1 MLKVRQNMARSKSF
15 IARLVT
21 EPKTRI
27 KAEMTLLLL
36 LCIVLLITVSWEELA
51 HNHFTAWVEAESTAY
66 LDETMSKGGTAF
78 LISRALNGTI
88 SVVQSFT
95 ITPFIGELSLGEVLD
110 PVNDIVERFSWIMLA
125 AVVSIG
131 IQKLLM
137 EIGVAVDLTLIIVP
151 ALLLLISSLLMT
163 TKASKHHLRLNAYR
177 LLLFVLLVRFAIP
190 ITGLLGSYIATNF
203 LVDKRDEAIVA
214 IEKSQE
220 KISEFSV
227 QEAATSP
234 RESLEEL
241 QKESEEIVTQV
252 IKLSTLF
259 LFETILFPILVL
271 WGLMKLFGML
281 FHWPV
286 SIKPEP
292 GS

>member
-1 MLKVRQNMARSKSF
+1 MLNVSQNLTRSKSF
-15 IARLVT
+15 IAQLIT
-21 EPKTRI
+21 QPKKRI
-27 KAEMTLLLL
+27 KVEMTLLLL
-36 LCIVLLITVSWEELA
+36 LCMVLLITVSWEEIA
-51 HNHFTAWVEAESTAY
+51 HNQLTTWVETESTAY
-66 LDETMSKGGTAF
+66 LDDTMEKGGTAF

-110 PVNDIVERFSWIMLA
+110 PVNDVVERFSWIMLT

-137 EIGVAVDLTLIIVP
+137 EIGVAVDLTWVILP
-151 ALLLLISSLLMT
+151 ALLLLFTSLLMT
-163 TKASKHHLRLNAYR
+163 TKSSKHHLRINAYR

-190 ITGLLGSYIATNF
+190 ITGLLGSYISTNF
-203 LVDKRDEAIVA
+203 LVEKRDESIQS
-214 IEKSQE
+214 IEKAQE

-227 QEAATSP
+227 QDVATSP
-234 RESLEEL
+234 KETLEEL
-241 QKESEEIVTQV
+241 QKESEQIVAQI

-286 SIKPEP
+286 SMKSEP
-292 GS
+292 DT